1 MSSTEPAGAPPADD
15 TGSRDDVTLRTL
27 SALGGGGPDAFRAA
41 ANFNDLL
48 RAASRHCRRLVQC
61 ETARIWVMRRGGRR
75 LVARDFVDDGDRHG
89 AERRLGR
96 GEGLAGW
103 AIENER
109 SLRLEDHDPRPE
121 LRGEVPPF
129 QSALVIPL
137 FRRGEVFAAI
147 ECLNKLGGGGFTDAD
162 FDRLDV
168 ASEHVAFALDN
179 ALLYDETERRAL
191 EKEVLLEIS
200 RALATPLDL
209 DEVIEAIFKS

>member
-1 MSSTEPAGAPPADD
+1 MSSPVTPADRAQ
-15 TGSRDDVTLRTL
+15 SRDDVTLRTL
-27 SALGGGGPDAFRAA
+27 SALGTGASDASRAS

-48 RAASRHCRRLVQC
+48 RAASRHCRRLVHS
-61 ETARIWVMRRGGRR
+61 ETARIWVARRGGRR
-75 LVARDFVDDGDRHG
+75 LVAKDFADETDRTGH
-89 AERRLGR
+89 EVRLAR

-109 SLRLEDHDPRPE
+109 SLRLNEGDPRPE
-121 LRGEVPPF
+121 LRGRVPVF
-129 QSALVIPL
+129 KNALVIPL

-147 ECLNKLGGGGFTDAD
+147 ECLNKKEEGGFTDAD

-200 RALATPLDL
+200 PTLVTPLAPQ
-209 DEVIEAIFKS
+209 EPIEALS